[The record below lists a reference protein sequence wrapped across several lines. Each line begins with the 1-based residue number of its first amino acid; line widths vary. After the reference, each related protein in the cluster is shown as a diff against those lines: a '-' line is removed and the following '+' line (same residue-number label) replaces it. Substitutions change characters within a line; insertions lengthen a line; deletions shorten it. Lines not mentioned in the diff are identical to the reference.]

1 MARRMMKGRRRR
13 DRVRDWSS
21 GPECPIRACSWP
33 NSAASVSV
41 RVSANSL
48 GLLAVD
54 LLELGVV
61 DLGRQAV
68 EDQLSLVQGD
78 RSIGVLVDQIEEMEG
93 AEDCDTVV
101 TVDRLEIAHD
111 RVRQHRIEGC
121 YRLVGEDHLRV
132 LHQGSGDSHPLLLS
146 PRQL

>member
-13 DRVRDWSS
+13 DRERDWSS
-21 GPECPIRACSWP
+21 GPESPIRACSWP

-48 GLLAVD
+48 GLLAVN

-68 EDQLSLVQGD
+68 EYQLSLVQGD
-78 RSIGVLVDQIEEMEG
+78 RSIAVLEDQIEELDK
-93 AEDCDTVV
+93 AEDCETVI
-101 TVDRLEIAHD
+101 TVDRLEIVYD
-111 RVRQHRIEGC
+111 R
-121 YRLVGEDHLRV
+121 
-132 LHQGSGDSHPLLLS
+132 
-146 PRQL
+146 

>member
-13 DRVRDWSS
+13 DRERDWSS
-21 GPECPIRACSWP
+21 GPESPIRACSWP

-68 EDQLSLVQGD
+68 EDELSLVQGD
-78 RSIGVLVDQIEEMEG
+78 RSIGVHVYQIEEMEG
-93 AEDCDTVV
+93 AKDCETVV
-101 TVDRLEIAHD
+101 TVDRLEVAHD
-111 RVRQHRIEGC
+111 QVR
-121 YRLVGEDHLRV
+121 
-132 LHQGSGDSHPLLLS
+132 HQLLK
-146 PRQL
+146 